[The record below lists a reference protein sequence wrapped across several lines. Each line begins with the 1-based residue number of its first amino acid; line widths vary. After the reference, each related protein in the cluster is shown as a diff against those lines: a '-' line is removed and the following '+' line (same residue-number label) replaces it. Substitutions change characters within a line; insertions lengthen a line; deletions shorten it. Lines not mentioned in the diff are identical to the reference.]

1 MRVPLEPARGT
12 RDILPPL
19 SEYYQQITTKFS
31 EVAELYGYRLAIIP
45 TIEHFEI
52 YEAKSGPGISKSMY
66 VFQDKAGRTICLR
79 PEFTASLVR
88 AYLKHLTAW
97 PKPVKL
103 YYYGQVFRYEEPQL
117 GRYREFYQVGAEY
130 IGEPRAFAD
139 IELFQLIRDFYRTVG
154 LSGYAFRVNDISIAR
169 GLLSRWGVPEEVQD
183 DVLHMVDKGET
194 GRALEV
200 VRGYAGPEASLL
212 ESLLEVR
219 AESPSELR
227 AEVERLG
234 LPQEL
239 LSTGVSRLLEIF
251 EALLSLGLRAYVDF
265 RLVRG
270 LAYYTGT
277 IFEVSVPGFN
287 LSIGGGGRYDTLSRI
302 LGGAEVPAVGFSL
315 GVERTLI
322 ALESEKVLESLAKPR
337 PRTMLISLVRDLAFV
352 DRVATRMRERGVV
365 VDVRYSQKRRLSDL
379 VGQASRAG
387 YDYVAIV
394 GEAEL
399 GEGKVTVKCLK
410 TGTQRTVDADA
421 LGDPGA
427 LC

>member
-1 MRVPLEPARGT
+1 MRVPLDPARGT
-12 RDILPPL
+12 RDILPPV
-19 SEYYQQITTKFS
+19 SEYYQQLVSKFS
-31 EVAELYGYRLAIIP
+31 EIAELYGYRLTIIP

-79 PEFTASLVR
+79 PEFTASVVR
-88 AYLKHLTAW
+88 AYLRHLTAR

-130 IGEPRAFAD
+130 IGEPRVYAD
-139 IELFQLIRDFYRTVG
+139 IELFQLIRDYYEAIG
-154 LSGYAFRVNDISIAR
+154 LSGYAFRINDISIAR
-169 GLLSRWGVPEEVQD
+169 GLLTRWRIPEEVQD
-183 DVLHMVDKGET
+183 EVLHLVDRGEI

-200 VRGYAGPEASLL
+200 VGGYAGPEASLL
-212 ESLLEVR
+212 ESLLGVR
-219 AESPSELR
+219 AESPEELR
-227 AEVERLG
+227 TEVGRLG

-251 EALLSLGLRAYVDF
+251 EALLNLGLRVYVDF

-277 IFEVSVPGFN
+277 IFEISIPGFN

-315 GVERTLI
+315 GVERTLL
-322 ALESEKVLESLAKPR
+322 ALESEGVLKDLVKPR
-337 PRTMLISLVRDLAFV
+337 PRTMLISLVSDVVFV
-352 DRVATRMRERGVV
+352 DRVASRMRGSGVV
-365 VDVRYSQKRRLSDL
+365 VDVRYAQKHRLSDL
-379 VGQASRAG
+379 VGQAARMG

-399 GEGKVTVKCLK
+399 RDGRVTVKCLK
-410 TGTQRTVDADA
+410 TGTQRTVSAES
-421 LGDPGA
+421 LGDPRE
-427 LC
+427 LY

>member
-12 RDILPPL
+12 RDILPPV
-19 SEYYQQITTKFS
+19 SEYYQQIISRFS

-66 VFQDKAGRTICLR
+66 VFQDKAGRAICLR
-79 PEFTASLVR
+79 PEFTASIVR
-88 AYLKHLTAW
+88 AYLRHLTAK
-97 PKPVKL
+97 PKPIKL

-117 GRYREFYQVGAEY
+117 GRYREFYQVGVEY
-130 IGEPRAFAD
+130 IGEPRLYAD
-139 IELFQLIRDFYRTVG
+139 IELFQLIRDFYRAIG
-154 LSGYAFRVNDISIAR
+154 LSSYAFRLNDISIAR
-169 GLLSRWGVPEEVQD
+169 GLLARWGVPEETQD
-183 DVLHMVDKGET
+183 EVLHLVDKGEV
-194 GRALEV
+194 GKALEL
-200 VRGYAGPEASLL
+200 VRGYAGPESSLL
-212 ESLLEVR
+212 ESLLGVR
-219 AESPSELR
+219 AESPEELR
-227 AEVERLG
+227 SEVGRLG

-239 LSTGVSRLLEIF
+239 VSTGVSRLLELF
-251 EALLSLGLRAYVDF
+251 EALLRLGLRAYVDF

-277 IFEVSVPGFN
+277 IFEVSVPSFGF
-287 LSIGGGGRYDTLSRI
+287 SIGGGGRYDTLSRI

-315 GVERTLI
+315 GVERTVL
-322 ALESEKVLESLAKPR
+322 ALESEGALENLAKPR
-337 PRTMLISLVRDLAFV
+337 SRAMLISLVEDVVFV
-352 DRVATRMRERGVV
+352 DRVASRLREKGVV
-365 VDVRYSQKRRLSDL
+365 VDVRYSQKRKLSDL

-399 GEGKVTVKCLK
+399 RDGKVTVKCLR
-410 TGTQRTVDADA
+410 TGTQRTVDVDS